1 MGANCFHAVDN
12 DGATTGPVNFS
23 IIAIENDPNFHRFDS
38 CAMLSFTDLMS
49 GNIVEV
55 TDVACVQ
62 PARASADNTT
72 TDYRRWEFAENIADG
87 TTSAAAGADTNSNCG
102 AYKDV
107 STLKGQHTRFRYTNS
122 ICIDS
127 PEPCCPYS

>member
-1 MGANCFHAVDN
+1 MGANCFHAVDD

-38 CAMLSFTDLMS
+38 CAMLSFEDLMS

-62 PARASADNTT
+62 PARASTDNTT
-72 TDYRRWEFAENIADG
+72 ADYRRWEFAENIPGG
-87 TTSAAAGADTNSNCG
+87 TTALAPAAADSNSKCG

-107 STLKGQHTRFRYTNS
+107 STQKGHYISQILAQEHR
-122 ICIDS
+122 
-127 PEPCCPYS
+127 